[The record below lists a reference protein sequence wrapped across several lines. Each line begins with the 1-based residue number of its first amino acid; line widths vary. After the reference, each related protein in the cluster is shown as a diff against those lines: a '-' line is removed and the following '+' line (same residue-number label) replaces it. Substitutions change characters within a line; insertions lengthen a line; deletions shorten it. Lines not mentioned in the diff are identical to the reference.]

1 MSSQAWHT
9 YLRPHRSPETPA
21 AMRLILAILSGA
33 ILSLSYRGSFS
44 SLYSWVCLALLLAC
58 VLGSRGWVA
67 FSCGFLHGLVFPLTC
82 VPWIAETLSVHG
94 GMSMAAGWGVLL
106 LIASVWG
113 AIVGLF
119 ALAVQRLSKRSV
131 TLALAGAPFL
141 WVSTEVARA
150 YLPEISFPWALL
162 GYPAAGNPA
171 LVQLTT
177 LTGIYGVSFLVAA
190 FNALL
195 MWSDL
200 ARTPE
205 IMESHLLNR
214 SQEGTAS
221 AVPKSTKNSGV
232 LTPEVRR
239 LAAPSIYERGSRRR
253 WIVVAAVAAVLFL
266 VAWIGPRFVPKAEA
280 HHVARVVQP
289 NFPENLEYAGDWYA
303 DHKADMAE
311 LERLSLR
318 PSPAGYSPDL
328 LIWPEVPAPF
338 SFSDPHFGPVIS
350 HLAQEFHHPVVVGII
365 EWKPGTEIAHGVP
378 HSTFVPYNS
387 AALLNEWGQRTF
399 SYDKMHLVPFGEYE
413 PFPLIHQVVTSVSEE
428 VGGFR
433 KGKER
438 AVGKFSNGN
447 TFSVF
452 ICYEAIYPGEVREFV
467 ARGAQLLINISND
480 GWFGTS
486 QAAEQH
492 LRMARVRAVE
502 NRRWLLRDTNSG
514 ISAAIDP
521 YGNMV
526 RAMKRDSRDAAD
538 LPYDFRTDTTLYSQW
553 GDWFAWMCV
562 GVSVILVILTFGK
575 AKRARL
581 AQGFAK
587 TA

>member
-21 AMRLILAILSGA
+21 AIRLVLAILSGA

-58 VLGSRGWVA
+58 ILGSRGWIA
-67 FSCGFLHGLVFPLTC
+67 FACGFLHGLVFCLTC
-82 VPWIAETLSVHG
+82 VPWIAEVLSVHG
-94 GMSMAAGWGVLL
+94 GMPMAAGWGVLL
-106 LIASVWG
+106 LVASVWG
-113 AIVGLF
+113 AIIGVF
-119 ALAVQRLSKRSV
+119 ALVVQRLSKRSV
-131 TLALAGAPFL
+131 PLALVGAPFL
-141 WVSTEVARA
+141 WISTEVARA

-177 LTGIYGVSFLVAA
+177 LTGIYGVSFMVAA
-190 FNALL
+190 FNALVV
-195 MWSDL
+195 WSDS
-200 ARTPE
+200 ARSPE
-205 IMESHLLNR
+205 N
-214 SQEGTAS
+214 
-221 AVPKSTKNSGV
+221 TK
-232 LTPEVRR
+232 
-239 LAAPSIYERGSRRR
+239 RR
-253 WIVVAAVAAVLFL
+253 WAVVAAVAAALLL

-318 PSPAGYSPDL
+318 PSSAGQSPDL
-328 LIWPEVPAPF
+328 LVWPEAPAPF
-338 SFSDPHFGPVIS
+338 SFSDPHFGPFIS
-350 HLAQEFHHPVVVGII
+350 HLAQEFHHPLVVGII
-365 EWKPGTEIAHGVP
+365 EWKPGTELVNGVP
-378 HSTFVPYNS
+378 RHTWLPYNS
-387 AALLNEWGQRTF
+387 AAMLNEWGQRAFT
-399 SYDKMHLVPFGEYE
+399 YDKMHLVPFGEYE
-413 PFPLIHQVVTSVSEE
+413 PFPLIHQVVTSVSQE

-433 KGKER
+433 KGKEH

-452 ICYEAIYPGEVREFV
+452 ICYEAIYPGEVREFA

-502 NRRWLLRDTNSG
+502 NRRWLVRDTNSG

-526 RAMKRDSRDAAD
+526 RAMKRDARDSAD
-538 LPYDFRTDTTLYSQW
+538 LPYDFRTDKTLYSQW

-562 GVSVILVILTFGK
+562 GVSVILVILIILGK
-575 AKRARL
+575 AK
-581 AQGFAK
+581 
-587 TA
+587 